1 MFKNTYIIVSVF
13 IVSLIFCNDL
23 KAQNRGIRGIQGAA
37 GRLRPGAMGTGQGGD
52 SLQHRTGL
60 EDSITIRFRYLDSSR
75 LQTFDSSV
83 KDFTYRFPVPWY
95 HFNLGNLGNP
105 TENRIFK
112 PQLLSGWDHGFH
124 AYDVYNFTVAET
136 KFYNTTRPYSEVHYM
151 IGSVAEQMIGLL
163 HTQNIKPNWNASFQY
178 RLINSPGTF
187 QNQNSNHTNY
197 RFTSWFQ
204 SKNKR
209 YQNFFVLVGN
219 KLASGDNGGIKDDGN
234 YLDSSSY
241 SDSRFNIPTQL
252 GPLQIASRNFFSTNI
267 ATGTLYTNASYLFRQ
282 QYDVGQKDSLV
293 VNDTTVIPLFYPRVR
308 FEHSISYSTYKY
320 RFKDNTGDSL
330 YYARNYGIIFPTP
343 LDTFFRRDFWR
354 DITNDFSVYQ
364 FPDAKNSQQFFKLGA
379 SFQIL
384 KADFDTGLVKK
395 SYSNLWLHG
404 EYRNKTRDR
413 KWDIEAFGSF
423 YLGGYNAGDY
433 HAHISLQ
440 RLISPKLGYLKIGFE
455 NVNRKPSFVFDSTSS
470 FYFSDP
476 ISLNK
481 ENSTHIFAVID
492 RPRQGL
498 KLSGSYFL
506 LSNYTY
512 LKDYYKVSQ
521 ATALF
526 NILRI
531 TLEKDFRLSRKG
543 LHWRT
548 WIVFQQKAGN
558 ADLNLPLLFTRN
570 QLAYDGNFGFKNLL
584 ISTGLELRYFTP
596 YKANNYSAL
605 QGQFFFQDNKRIAMR
620 LPELSAYVHFR
631 IKAFTSYIRVENL
644 NTFRLQDGGFTGNNV
659 IAPNYPTPG
668 MQIRVGIFWS
678 FVN

>member
-1 MFKNTYIIVSVF
+1 
-13 IVSLIFCNDL
+13 
-23 KAQNRGIRGIQGAA
+23 
-37 GRLRPGAMGTGQGGD
+37 
-52 SLQHRTGL
+52 
-60 EDSITIRFRYLDSSR
+60 
-75 LQTFDSSV
+75 
-83 KDFTYRFPVPWY
+83 
-95 HFNLGNLGNP
+95 
-105 TENRIFK
+105 
-112 PQLLSGWDHGFH
+112 
-124 AYDVYNFTVAET
+124 
-136 KFYNTTRPYSEVHYM
+136 
-151 IGSVAEQMIGLL
+151 
-163 HTQNIKPNWNASFQY
+163 
-178 RLINSPGTF
+178 
-187 QNQNSNHTNY
+187 
-197 RFTSWFQ
+197 
-204 SKNKR
+204 
-209 YQNFFVLVGN
+209 
-219 KLASGDNGGIKDDGN
+219 
-234 YLDSSSY
+234 
-241 SDSRFNIPTQL
+241 
-252 GPLQIASRNFFSTNI
+252 
-267 ATGTLYTNASYLFRQ
+267 
-282 QYDVGQKDSLV
+282 
-293 VNDTTVIPLFYPRVR
+293 
-308 FEHSISYSTYKY
+308 
-320 RFKDNTGDSL
+320 
-330 YYARNYGIIFPTP
+330 
-343 LDTFFRRDFWR
+343 
-354 DITNDFSVYQ
+354 
-364 FPDAKNSQQFFKLGA
+364 
-379 SFQIL
+379 
-384 KADFDTGLVKK
+384 
-395 SYSNLWLHG
+395 
-404 EYRNKTRDR
+404 
-413 KWDIEAFGSF
+413 
-423 YLGGYNAGDY
+423 
-433 HAHISLQ
+433 
-440 RLISPKLGYLKIGFE
+440 LKIGFE